1 MTSGI
6 GEQAP
11 EKYDGQSLKLVYRRV
26 LLASFG
32 GGVINPFIHIYAA
45 QMGASPIEMGW
56 IRAINIVSGN
66 IAQIPWGLAI
76 DWLKRRII
84 FIFLGGLLQAVL
96 LLPLIYVSNVFE
108 FLLVVTLSF
117 AFSAMVA
124 PALNS
129 LIGDLCEEGNRGRV
143 FAQLSAVAS
152 IGSIP
157 ATVISGYIIYRTG
170 GSLNEMYRI
179 PVILSFLFSSVA
191 SFVVL
196 RIREKPLVG
205 ETFSLKGWTKAL
217 RTNPHYRRLCFLSSG
232 QGFFM
237 AMAWPIFTLTIVK
250 VVKADMFQIS
260 LLSVI
265 SGLTAIMV
273 RRFTGRLADRA
284 GRKPLL
290 VIGRG
295 GLFLVPS
302 IYAFASSI
310 YELILVDFVVGFLMA
325 SSDVA
330 LSAYLLDT
338 SPKGLRGS
346 YMGLFNALTG
356 LVSFAGSVAGGYLMD
371 FLISLGFGFQE
382 SMGIVYGISATGRLI
397 GGILFV
403 TLVEPYRYPAKF
415 REELERIMKEEV
427 ENIKEELETVEEM
440 SERFKKIEDE
450 DLEWFEKIS
459 SSRP

>member
-1 MTSGI
+1 MK
-6 GEQAP
+6 EQDSQKP
-11 EKYDGQSLKLVYRRV
+11 DGQSLNLIYRRT
-26 LLASFG
+26 LLSSFG
-32 GGVINPFIHIYAA
+32 GGVINPFIHIFAA

-76 DWLKRRII
+76 DWLKRRTL
-84 FIFLGGLLQAVL
+84 FIFLGGLLQGLL
-96 LLPLIYVSNVFE
+96 LLPLIYVGNVLE
-108 FLLVVTLSF
+108 FILVIASSF
-117 AFSAMVA
+117 VFSAMVA

-143 FAQLSAVAS
+143 FAQLNAVAS
-152 IGSIP
+152 TGSIP
-157 ATVISGYIIYRTG
+157 ATVISGYVIYRTTG
-170 GSLNEMYRI
+170 TLQEMYRI
-179 PVILSFLFSSVA
+179 PVILSFLFGSMAAFIILKV
-191 SFVVL
+191 
-196 RIREKPLVG
+196 REKPMVA
-205 ETFSLKGWTKAL
+205 ETFTVKGWTKAL

-237 AMAWPIFTLTIVK
+237 AIAWPIFTLTIVR

-265 SGLTAIMV
+265 SGLTAIMA

-290 VIGRG
+290 AIGRG
-295 GLFLVPS
+295 GLFLVPL

-310 YELILVDFVVGFLMA
+310 YELILVDFVIGILMA

-338 SPKGLRGS
+338 SPRGLRGS

-356 LVSFAGSVAGGYLMD
+356 LFTFVGSITGGYFMD
-371 FLISLGFGFQE
+371 FLMSQGFGFQE
-382 SMGIVYGISATGRLI
+382 SMSLVYGVSASGRLI
-397 GGILFV
+397 GGVLYV
-403 TLVEPYRYPAKF
+403 TLREPYRYPAKF
-415 REELERIMKEEV
+415 REEMRRILKEEV
-427 ENIKEELETVEEM
+427 ERIKEEVETVEEM

-459 SSRP
+459 SSKP